1 MVGNGR
7 NGGEAI
13 TGDRKGMEEEK
24 RDLHPPN
31 LRSPRSSRGCAR
43 DRCVL
48 TALAWSLLEAGDRIA
63 SPVRSAYKLAAHV
76 RASEQRRENGIS
88 Q

>member
-1 MVGNGR
+1 M
-7 NGGEAI
+7 GETEI
-13 TGDRKGMEEEK
+13 KGDGEGMEEEK

-43 DRCVL
+43 DRCVP
-48 TALAWSLLEAGDRIA
+48 TALAWPLLEAGDRIA
-63 SPVRSAYKLAAHV
+63 SPVRSAYKLATHV
-76 RASEQRRENGIS
+76 RAREQRRENGIS